1 MTLDKTANQL
11 IDQQALLYFSMTN
24 FPSEEDAAVPQQM
37 TCYRSKYGISWKS
50 AKNGLWMGYSFQI
63 IGC

>member
-1 MTLDKTANQL
+1 MTAVKRPFFCT
-11 IDQQALLYFSMTN
+11 
-24 FPSEEDAAVPQQM
+24 FPSEEDAAVPQEMQ
-37 TCYRSKYGISWKS
+37 CYRSKYGISWKN